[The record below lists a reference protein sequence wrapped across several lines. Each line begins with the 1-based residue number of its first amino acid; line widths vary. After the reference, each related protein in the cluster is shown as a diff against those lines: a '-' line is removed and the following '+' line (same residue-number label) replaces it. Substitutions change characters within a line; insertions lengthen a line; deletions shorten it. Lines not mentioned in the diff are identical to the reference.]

1 MADQWSR
8 LGRDLFLE
16 IDKAHG
22 LRSGLEEALRDA
34 IRRAQL
40 AAGTALPSSR
50 ALARDLGVARGTV
63 SQAYEQLIAEGY
75 LVSTQRS
82 ATRVAPLPARQP
94 GLTQAEAEVGATT
107 LASLYRPPAA
117 GADLRPGRPDLS
129 MFPRRQWLAATR
141 RVLQT
146 TPNTALG
153 EAGWAGCA
161 ELRTALAGY
170 LGRARGVVTSPD
182 RIIVCAGF
190 THALWVVCQ
199 ILSRYGTHTIS
210 FEDPFEPDYR
220 TRAERVGLST
230 ACVPVDDDGLM
241 VDQLADQPVVVTPA
255 HQYPLGVTM
264 SPRRRTQLVG
274 WARQSQT
281 FVVEDDYDGEFRYDR
296 QPVGA
301 LQGLAPDRV
310 IYAGTTSKTM
320 TPGLRIGWL
329 VVPADLIR
337 PLHDVMR
344 GEAAHVSVIDQLVL
358 ADLIQTGELD
368 RHLRQCRSRYRRRR
382 DRLGDVIAQLAHAQL
397 SGIAAG
403 LHAVVRLPAPST
415 AEARV
420 LALLADHGVAADGL
434 SRFYRNA
441 ADPPSLGIV
450 LGYATPPEH
459 SYDGALNALVEALH
473 EYESTATSR

>member
-1 MADQWSR
+1 MPGQWSR
-8 LGRDLFLE
+8 LGRDLFLG
-16 IDKAHG
+16 IDEAHG

-34 IRRAQL
+34 IRRGQL

-63 SQAYEQLIAEGY
+63 SQAYEQLVAEGY
-75 LVSTQRS
+75 LVSKQRS
-82 ATRVAPLPARQP
+82 ATRVAPLPVQEP
-94 GLTQAEAEVGATT
+94 GLAQAEATM

-129 MFPRRQWLAATR
+129 TFPRRQWLAATR

-146 TPNTALG
+146 TPNAALG

-190 THALWVVCQ
+190 THALRVVCQ
-199 ILSRYGTHTIS
+199 ILSQYGTETLC

-220 TRAERVGLST
+220 TLAERVGLST
-230 ACVPVDDDGLM
+230 VSVPVDDDGLM

-255 HQYPLGVTM
+255 HQYPLGATM
-264 SPRRRTQLVG
+264 SPERRTQLVA
-274 WARQSQT
+274 WARQSHA

-310 IYAGTTSKTM
+310 IYAGTASKTM

-337 PLHDVMR
+337 PLHNVMR

-382 DRLGDVIAQLAHAQL
+382 DRLGAVIAGLPHAQL

-403 LHAVVRLPAPST
+403 IHAVVRLPAPST

-434 SRFYRNA
+434 SRFYWNA
-441 ADPPSLGIV
+441 AEPSPLGIV
-450 LGYATPPEH
+450 VGYATPPEH
-459 SYDGALNALVEALH
+459 SYNGALSALVEALRK
-473 EYESTATSR
+473 YEPTRRCSP